1 MDHYLFLLK
10 KFLGNLLM
18 PVPITLLLL
27 LWALLLLLRRKTRWL
42 GIMVVL
48 LATTLLFISSYAPLG
63 SQYISQ
69 FETQIPSY
77 QQTQVPADYIAVLG
91 SWHQSVSNQ
100 PVTSE
105 LSPTAI
111 VRLAEGIRI
120 YRLNPGSR
128 LIFTGFKGLKKDPVS
143 YPEKLRELALALG
156 VPDEDILVFNG
167 PRDTMEEAEVIAAN
181 FSDASLVLV
190 TTAVHMP
197 RALNLFQRVGLDPV
211 PAPTE
216 HLSKPVKNWWNFPTG
231 KTLAQ
236 SEYWAHERLGLL
248 WVDLTGQVKEY
259 LDKD

>member
-42 GIMVVL
+42 GIVVVFV
-48 LATTLLFISSYAPLG
+48 ATALLFVSSYAPLN
-63 SQYISQ
+63 SQYISK
-69 FETQIPSY
+69 FEAQIPSY
-77 QQTQVPADYIAVLG
+77 QQDTTPIDYIAVLG
-91 SWHQSVSNQ
+91 SWHQSVANQ

-120 YRLNPGSR
+120 YRLNPGSK
-128 LIFTGFKGLKKDPVS
+128 LIFTGFKGLNEDPVS

-156 VPDEDILVFNG
+156 VQNEDILVFNG
-167 PRDTMEEAEVIAAN
+167 PRDTMEEAELIAAN
-181 FSDASLVLV
+181 FSAVSLVLV

-197 RALNLFQRVGLDPV
+197 RALNLFHRVGLNPL

-216 HLSKPVKNWWNFPTG
+216 HLSKPFKSWWNFPTG
-231 KTLAQ
+231 RTLAQ

-248 WVDLTGQVKEY
+248 WVNLTGQVKDS
-259 LDKD
+259 LDKN

>member
-42 GIMVVL
+42 GIVVVL
-48 LATTLLFISSYAPLG
+48 LATALLFVSSYAPLN
-63 SQYISQ
+63 SQYISR
-69 FETQIPSY
+69 FEAQIPTY
-77 QQTQVPADYIAVLG
+77 QQNTTPIDYIAVLG
-91 SWHQSVSNQ
+91 SWHQSVNHQ

-120 YRLNPGSR
+120 YRLNPGSK
-128 LIFTGFKGLKKDPVS
+128 LIFTGLKGLNEDPVS

-156 VPDEDILVFNG
+156 VPDGDILVLNG
-167 PRDTMEEAEVIAAN
+167 PRDTMEEAEQIAAN
-181 FSDASLVLV
+181 FPDKSLVLV

-197 RALNLFQRVGLDPV
+197 RALNLFHRAGLDPV

-216 HLSKPVKNWWNFPTG
+216 HLSKPFKSWWNFPTG
-231 KTLAQ
+231 KTLAH

-248 WVDLTGQVKEY
+248 WVDLTGRVKDS
-259 LDKD
+259 LDQD